1 MKFPHSLSC
10 GHTFEK
16 DALDQ
21 WLILQRFCPTC
32 RTPTEGLTVVIWA
45 LKSVIERFNTA
56 SSQSVNSNAVIL
68 NNTNIQDRNLTD
80 HSSQI
85 NLKSQSQAFK
95 NNEPG
100 ALTSLNRSVNN
111 SNSSAR

>member
-21 WLILQRFCPTC
+21 WLILQSFYPTC
-32 RTPTEGLTVVIWA
+32 RTPTEGLTVVNWA
-45 LKSVIERFNTA
+45 LKSVIERFN
-56 SSQSVNSNAVIL
+56 SNAVVQ
-68 NNTNIQDRNLTD
+68 NNTNIQEPNLTA

-85 NLKSQSQAFK
+85 NLTSQSEAFR
-95 NNEPG
+95 NNGPV
-100 ALTSLNRSVNN
+100 ALTSLN
-111 SNSSAR
+111 